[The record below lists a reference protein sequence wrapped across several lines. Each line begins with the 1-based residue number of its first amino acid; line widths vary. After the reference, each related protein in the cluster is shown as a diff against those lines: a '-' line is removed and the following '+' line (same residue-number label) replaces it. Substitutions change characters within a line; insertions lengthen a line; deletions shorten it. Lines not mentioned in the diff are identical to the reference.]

1 MHLLDCGYHTQ
12 HMLGCKEK
20 RAYIQAS
27 VSAEG
32 RIPNVSRS
40 PA

>member
-1 MHLLDCGYHTQ
+1 MHLPDCGYHTQ
-12 HMLGCKEK
+12 HMIGCEEQ
-20 RAYIQAS
+20 RAYRQAS

-40 PA
+40 HV